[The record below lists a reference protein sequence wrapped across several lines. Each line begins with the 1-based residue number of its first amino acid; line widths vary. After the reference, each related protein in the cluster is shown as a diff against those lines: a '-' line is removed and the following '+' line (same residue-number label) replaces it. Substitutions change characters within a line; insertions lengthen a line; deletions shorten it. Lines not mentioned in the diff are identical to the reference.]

1 MRKYGIMLV
10 AALWGLTGASALAET
25 EAVLYPS
32 GAQVR
37 VEETLPVSNG
47 EISFLL
53 PVDTRDLRIAVEG
66 GAVISQEERPESLP
80 DSVPLAALRERL
92 KRARAESAALEGE
105 RAAVQSRLDLWTK
118 GGLTPQAT
126 VEELEKLDAA
136 VSARVK
142 DLYVRLDALKPQAE
156 KAREEVLRLEG
167 EVERGGANAAG
178 RRVIARVN
186 VPDGSVLVRYAYV
199 QDKCG
204 WQPVYRLD
212 AEPEK
217 GLVRFV
223 QEAEIRQGSGQDWKQ
238 VRLTLASVNPD
249 QGMTP
254 APLPPWRLSLWK
266 VQPRQADMAAPVA
279 AAPLMAEARKAASN
293 VAPREEATFTA
304 WDLGTRDV
312 PAGKP
317 LRLEL
322 AQGEWKADFVR
333 LARPGYGQKATWL
346 MAEVRL
352 PEAVDFPSGE
362 AQYLVD
368 GTPVG
373 NAPFSLRGKK
383 ADIPFGTDS
392 RVRVDMK
399 QDLRQSGSKG
409 FVGKRQTRL
418 WKWAIEVTNDHTKPV
433 AVRVEDPAPQIG
445 DKAIEVKISAEPAP
459 VVKNHV
465 NTWNLEVPASGKRVI
480 DYTVEASAPEDMPLV
495 DGR

>member
-1 MRKYGIMLV
+1 MRRYGIMLV
-10 AALWGLTGASALAET
+10 AALWGLTGASALAGT
-25 EAVLYPS
+25 EVVLYPS

-37 VEETLPVSNG
+37 VEESLPVSNG

-53 PVDTRDLRIAVEG
+53 PADTRDLRLAVEG

-80 DSVPLAALRERL
+80 DSAPLAALRERL
-92 KRARAESAALEGE
+92 TRARAEAAALEGE
-105 RAAVQSRLDLWTK
+105 QAAARSRLDLWTK
-118 GGLTPQAT
+118 GGLTRQAT

-142 DLYVRLDALKPQAE
+142 DVYVRLDALRPQVE
-156 KAREEVLRLEG
+156 KAREEVLRLEQ
-167 EVERGGANAAG
+167 ELERSGADSAG
-178 RRVIARVN
+178 RRVIARVG
-186 VPDGSVLVRYAYV
+186 VSGGSVLVRYTYM
-199 QDKCG
+199 QNKCG
-204 WQPVYRLD
+204 WEPVYRLD

-223 QEAEIRQGSGQDWKQ
+223 QEAEIRQGSGQDWKE
-238 VRLTLASVNPD
+238 VRLALASVYPQ
-249 QGMTP
+249 QGMRP
-254 APLPPWRLSLWK
+254 APLPSWKLSVWK
-266 VQPRQADMAAPVA
+266 VQPRQMDMAAPVA
-279 AAPLMAEARKAASN
+279 SAPLMAETRKAAPN
-293 VAPREEATFTA
+293 AAPREEATFTT
-304 WDLGTRDV
+304 WDLGVRDV

-322 AQGEWKADFVR
+322 AQGEWKAAFVR
-333 LARPGYGQKATWL
+333 LARPGYGQKAAWL

-373 NAPFSLRGKK
+373 SAPFSLRGKE
-383 ADIPFGTDS
+383 ADISFGTDS

-399 QDLRQSGSKG
+399 QDARQSGSKG

-418 WKWAIEVTNDHTKPV
+418 WKWAIEVTNGHAKPV

-445 DKAIEVKISAEPAP
+445 DKAIEVKVSAEPAP
-459 VVKNHV
+459 VVKDHV

-480 DYTVEASAPEDMPLV
+480 NYTVEASAPEDMPLV